1 VRTTLIAIIAAAA
14 AGIIATAVIFY
25 PTSDGY
31 GYIGS
36 LDWRDSE
43 PETEQQELVV
53 GGATTNGYRQV
64 NITANGFELVA
75 DIAATRD
82 QQSLG
87 LGVKDTMAE
96 NEGMLFVF
104 TKEKQHSFWMYG
116 MKFPI
121 DIIWLDGNRT
131 VVHIEHSLEP
141 CGATCETYTP
151 AASSLYVLETV
162 AGFAK
167 EHDVKRGTQLEFELS

>member
-1 VRTTLIAIIAAAA
+1 MRTTLIAIIAAAV
-14 AGIIATAVIFY
+14 AGIIAAALYFQPLSAT
-25 PTSDGY
+25 D
-31 GYIGS
+31 
-36 LDWRDSE
+36 E
-43 PETEQQELVV
+43 PEEIQELVV

-64 NITANGFELVA
+64 NVTANGFELVA
-75 DIAATRD
+75 DIAVTRE
-82 QQSLG
+82 QQSKG

-96 NEGMLFVF
+96 DEGMLFVF

-121 DIIWLDGNRT
+121 DIIWLDGNKT

-141 CGATCETYTP
+141 CGATCPTYSP
-151 AASSLYVLETV
+151 AASSLYVLEVV

-167 EHDVKRGTQLEFELS
+167 DHDVERGTQLEFDLNS